1 MRSVLVG
8 VFAIGVLTWPTL
20 AAIAQVIPGECTF
33 DSGTAVMT
41 FASDSPIMLTREG
54 DAILVN
60 DAVCQGATVTNTDLI
75 RLFADSITID
85 LAGGPIAPGATDEG
99 DGSSEIEFEIET
111 HDLDVLGTSFPDHLV
126 VGRASRDCP
135 GVGTLDWSAVNLN
148 ADEAAPDAD
157 IFDCSSTFEGTGFSS
172 LVGRG
177 GNDILSLAGE
187 GLSESELSGH
197 LTMLGGLGNDT
208 LISGTGD
215 DTIRGQQGV
224 DTFDASEAT
233 SEIWILVGPLSET
246 DTAVGSSIGNDE
258 IAGFERYVT
267 SFADDFFD
275 GSDRDET
282 FIGGGGHDEIWP
294 RGGDDVIAGGPG
306 PDFLFYSD
314 APRGIQVD
322 LREGVAQGDGSDQV
336 SGIELVEGTPF
347 DDEMLGN
354 RIPNLF
360 VLGAGNDVARGL
372 WGTDS
377 IDGGEGNDS
386 LAGGPDA
393 DVLIGGAGQA
403 DRCRSDPSDTIF
415 TCELPW

>member
-1 MRSVLVG
+1 
-8 VFAIGVLTWPTL
+8 
-20 AAIAQVIPGECTF
+20 
-33 DSGTAVMT
+33 
-41 FASDSPIMLTREG
+41 
-54 DAILVN
+54 
-60 DAVCQGATVTNTDLI
+60 
-75 RLFADSITID
+75 
-85 LAGGPIAPGATDEG
+85 
-99 DGSSEIEFEIET
+99 
-111 HDLDVLGTSFPDHLV
+111 
-126 VGRASRDCP
+126 
-135 GVGTLDWSAVNLN
+135 
-148 ADEAAPDAD
+148 
-157 IFDCSSTFEGTGFSS
+157 
-172 LVGRG
+172 
-177 GNDILSLAGE
+177 
-187 GLSESELSGH
+187 
-197 LTMLGGLGNDT
+197 
-208 LISGTGD
+208 
-215 DTIRGQQGV
+215 
-224 DTFDASEAT
+224 
-233 SEIWILVGPLSET
+233 LSET